1 MKTLHSERP
10 RAAASHRRAL
20 PGVTSSLLVSIKDD
34 ELEAEGER
42 SPGTEDGGHKN
53 DEVSSVSALMA
64 DASRDAGRAGGRRGR
79 RTFQR
84 GDFLVLLQADVEFAC
99 VFFSSVR
106 LPSSVGASRCV

>member
-10 RAAASHRRAL
+10 RAAASHRQAL

-42 SPGTEDGGHKN
+42 SPGFEDGGHKN

-64 DASRDAGRAGGRRGR
+64 DASRDAGRAAGGRREEDENLKEGISW
-79 RTFQR
+79 
-84 GDFLVLLQADVEFAC
+84 
-99 VFFSSVR
+99 SS
-106 LPSSVGASRCV
+106 SRPT

>member
-64 DASRDAGRAGGRRGR
+64 DASRDAGRASRR
-79 RTFQR
+79 
-84 GDFLVLLQADVEFAC
+84 VEDENLKEGISSS
-99 VFFSSVR
+99 FFR
-106 LPSSVGASRCV
+106 PM

>member
-10 RAAASHRRAL
+10 AAAASRRQPL

-42 SPGTEDGGHKN
+42 SPDTEDGGHKN

-64 DASRDAGRAGGRRGR
+64 DASRDVGGRAGGRKTKISKRGFPPSPPSPSR
-79 RTFQR
+79 
-84 GDFLVLLQADVEFAC
+84 EFA
-99 VFFSSVR
+99 
-106 LPSSVGASRCV
+106 

>member
-1 MKTLHSERP
+1 MKTLHSERT
-10 RAAASHRRAL
+10 RAAPSHRRAL

-64 DASRDAGRAGGRRGR
+64 DASRDGGRAGGRKTKISKRGFPRLSPGR
-79 RTFQR
+79 R
-84 GDFLVLLQADVEFAC
+84 GFA
-99 VFFSSVR
+99 
-106 LPSSVGASRCV
+106 

>member
-64 DASRDAGRAGGRRGR
+64 DASRDGGRAGGRRR
-79 RTFQR
+79 FQR
-84 GDFLVLLQADVEFAC
+84 GDFLVLLLADVNLHESQC
-99 VFFSSVR
+99 VFSSVR
-106 LPSSVGASRCV
+106 LPSSAGAACCV

>member
-1 MKTLHSERP
+1 MKTLHSERT
-10 RAAASHRRAL
+10 RAAPSHRRAL

-64 DASRDAGRAGGRRGR
+64 DASRDGGRAGGRKTKISKRGFPRPSAGR
-79 RTFQR
+79 R
-84 GDFLVLLQADVEFAC
+84 GFA
-99 VFFSSVR
+99 
-106 LPSSVGASRCV
+106 